1 MTHREVLLT
10 LFECY
15 CRRAKLSQARVST
28 LVFNHGGRI
37 ARIRAGRDFTIG
49 SYVRALRWFSNH
61 WPEELPWPAGI
72 ERPSRAGL
80 RGEAAATGQVA
91 APGSRREPG

>member
-10 LFECY
+10 LFKCY
-15 CRRAKLSQARVST
+15 CSRVNLSQARVST

-37 ARIRAGRDFTIG
+37 DRIRAGRDFTIG
-49 SYVRALRWFSNH
+49 SYERALRWFSEH

-72 ERPSRAGL
+72 ERPLRVGQGGEENAG
-80 RGEAAATGQVA
+80 RVA
-91 APGSRREPG
+91 APGSGKEPG